1 MTFKISF
8 SAYGDIDDGHE
19 EQKMM
24 EIKEA
29 AKTAKRQYE
38 EAVARRSSSQ
48 RETNDLLQRKSLW
61 SDADVLRFTQLV
73 RADHVHEQEEIRAQ
87 QAASDAD
94 AASERQFN
102 ELMRTIL
109 ARYHE
114 EQVWSDKIRS
124 ASTYGQLAA
133 LGLNLAVFVLA
144 IVLVEP
150 WKRKRLVQSFEQR
163 MVELNNV
170 NQKIVEDGMKGIKE
184 EQDKQLGVLAQ
195 LQAAQVALASK
206 VDASVPSPV
215 ITVQERE
222 GEVEMEMISASS
234 VVEKERTAKA
244 AKDRELL
251 IATAGALGT
260 GIAGFALG
268 MWWR

>member
-1 MTFKISF
+1 MTFKISI
-8 SAYGDIDDGHE
+8 SAYGNNDAGYE

-87 QAASDAD
+87 QAAADAD

-163 MVELNNV
+163 MVELSTV

-206 VDASVPSPV
+206 VDVSVPSPV

-222 GEVEMEMISASS
+222 GEVEMEMTSASS

-251 IATAGALGT
+251 LAAAGALGT

>member
-1 MTFKISF
+1 
-8 SAYGDIDDGHE
+8 
-19 EQKMM
+19 
-24 EIKEA
+24 
-29 AKTAKRQYE
+29 
-38 EAVARRSSSQ
+38 
-48 RETNDLLQRKSLW
+48 
-61 SDADVLRFTQLV
+61 
-73 RADHVHEQEEIRAQ
+73 
-87 QAASDAD
+87 
-94 AASERQFN
+94 
-102 ELMRTIL
+102 MRTIL